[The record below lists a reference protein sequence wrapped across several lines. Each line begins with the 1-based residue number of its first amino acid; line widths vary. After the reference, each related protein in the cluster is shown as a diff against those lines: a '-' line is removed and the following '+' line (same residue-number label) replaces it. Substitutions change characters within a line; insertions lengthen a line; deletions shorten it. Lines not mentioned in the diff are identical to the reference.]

1 VSKKLII
8 MTAAAGL
15 VSFMGSFAIGWLT
28 KPKTAPLRAS
38 AEAAGQLAGEQT
50 DISLPVP
57 TAAADSEADAFKK
70 QRKTIT
76 EKQLKDLVYQVRE
89 KMQEYNRKLQTLE
102 LQEQRLQIAQD
113 SLKNDIE
120 NLNKLR
126 VELASIVAGIKS
138 ERDMLL
144 NSRVKIAQAEKDNLT
159 KIAATY
165 DKMDPEAAAKILT
178 NMSQTQTGRADRNFD
193 DAVKILNYMTE
204 RTKAKLIAAIA
215 ETEPTLAAVL
225 CRKLKQ
231 VIEKD

>member
-1 VSKKLII
+1 MSKKLII
-8 MTAAAGL
+8 MTAAGL
-15 VSFMGSFAIGWLT
+15 VSFVGAFAVAWFT
-28 KPKTAPLRAS
+28 NPTTAPPPAS
-38 AEAAGQLAGEQT
+38 AEVAGQLAGEQT
-50 DISLPVP
+50 DIILPAP
-57 TAAADSEADAFKK
+57 TATADSEADAFTK

-102 LQEQRLQIAQD
+102 LREQRLQIAQD

-144 NSRVKIAQAEKDNLT
+144 NNRVKIAQAEKANLT

-178 NMSQTQTGRADRNFD
+178 NMSQMQTGRADRNFD

-231 VIEKD
+231 VIERD

>member
-1 VSKKLII
+1 MSKKLII

>member
-1 VSKKLII
+1 MSKKLII
-8 MTAAAGL
+8 IAAAGL
-15 VSFMGSFAIGWLT
+15 VSFAGAFAVAWFT
-28 KPKTAPLRAS
+28 NPTTAPPPAS
-38 AEAAGQLAGEQT
+38 AEVAGLRAGAQT
-50 DISLPVP
+50 GISQPAP
-57 TAAADSEADAFKK
+57 TAAPDSEADAVKK

-144 NSRVKIAQAEKDNLT
+144 NSRVKIAQAEKANLT

-178 NMSQTQTGRADRNFD
+178 NMSQTQTGRGDRNFD

>member
-8 MTAAAGL
+8 ITAAGL
-15 VSFMGSFAIGWLT
+15 VSFAGAFAAAWFT
-28 KPKTAPLRAS
+28 NPTTAPPPTS
-38 AEAAGQLAGEQT
+38 AEVAGLLAGEQT
-50 DISLPVP
+50 GISLPAP
-57 TAAADSEADAFKK
+57 TAAAYSEADAFTK

-144 NSRVKIAQAEKDNLT
+144 NSRVKIAQAEKANLT

-165 DKMDPEAAAKILT
+165 DRMDPEAAAKILT
-178 NMSQTQTGRADRNFD
+178 NMSQMQTGRADRNFD

>member
-8 MTAAAGL
+8 ITAAGL
-15 VSFMGSFAIGWLT
+15 VSFVGAFAAAWFT
-28 KPKTAPLRAS
+28 NPTTAPPPAS
-38 AEAAGQLAGEQT
+38 AEVAGQLAGEQT
-50 DISLPVP
+50 GIILPAP
-57 TAAADSEADAFKK
+57 TAAADSEADAFTK

-102 LQEQRLQIAQD
+102 LREQRLQIAQD

-144 NSRVKIAQAEKDNLT
+144 NSRVKIAQAEKVNLT

-178 NMSQTQTGRADRNFD
+178 NMSQMQTGRADRNFD

>member
-8 MTAAAGL
+8 IAAAGL
-15 VSFMGSFAIGWLT
+15 VSFVGAFAVAWFT
-28 KPKTAPLRAS
+28 NPTTAPPPAS
-38 AEAAGQLAGEQT
+38 AEVTGQLAGEQT
-50 DISLPVP
+50 GISLPAP
-57 TAAADSEADAFKK
+57 TAAADSEADAFTK

-102 LQEQRLQIAQD
+102 LREQRLQIAQD

-144 NSRVKIAQAEKDNLT
+144 NSRVKIAQAEKANLT

-165 DKMDPEAAAKILT
+165 DRMDPEAAAKILT
-178 NMSQTQTGRADRNFD
+178 NMSQMQTGRADRNFD

>member
-1 VSKKLII
+1 MSKKLII
-8 MTAAAGL
+8 IAAAGL
-15 VSFMGSFAIGWLT
+15 VSFAGAFAVAWFT
-28 KPKTAPLRAS
+28 NPTTAPPPAS
-38 AEAAGQLAGEQT
+38 AEVAGLLAGEQT
-50 DISLPVP
+50 GISLPAP
-57 TAAADSEADAFKK
+57 TAAADSEADAFTK
-70 QRKTIT
+70 QKKTIT

-144 NSRVKIAQAEKDNLT
+144 NSRVKIAQAEKANLT